1 MQTVDIIILA
11 LLFIPGIV
19 GVFYGF
25 LNIAFSIA
33 AWIIAFAVTSKFSG
47 AFSPLLAGYVDSP
60 FMRNILA
67 FIGLFIITLIITS
80 LAGFFIVKLLGKTG
94 LTAADRMLGFLLG
107 LSLGGFIV
115 SVVVFLAGFTAYP
128 REYWWRQSIILQPF
142 VRIAIWGSAMLP
154 ENVAKYHNYDMAR
167 SI

>member
-11 LLFIPGIV
+11 VLFIPGVV
-19 GVFYGF
+19 GLFYGF

-33 AWIIAFAVTSKFSG
+33 AWIVAFAVTSKFSG
-47 AFSPLLAGYVDSP
+47 TFSPLLTGYVDSP
-60 FMRNILA
+60 FLRNILA
-67 FIGLFIITLIITS
+67 FIGLFIITLMIMS
-80 LAGFFIVKLLGKTG
+80 LAGFFVVKLLGKTG
-94 LTAADRMLGFLLG
+94 LTVPDRILGFLLG

-128 REYWWRQSIILQPF
+128 REDWWRQSIMLQPF
-142 VRIAIWGSAMLP
+142 VRIAVWGSAMLP
-154 ENVAKYHNYDMAR
+154 ENVAKYHNYAMAR